1 MTEILASKNLVAT
14 RLAQV
19 AKGIE
24 LHKKRGINP
33 KMRVFLVG
41 ANPASLVYIGHKERK
56 AKSLGIDFELV
67 QLNDESASEEELET
81 RLEKAILETNEDDSI
96 HGTFIQLPLP
106 KSFSRQKFFNLI
118 DPKKDLDC
126 FHSLNIGKV
135 YFGNNSSLAPC
146 TPKGILTLL
155 KDSKIKLHGK
165 KITVIGRSHIV
176 GRPMAM
182 MLNNEN
188 ATVTLCHRYTEN
200 LKEHTLS
207 ADIVI
212 SAVGLPR
219 FLTTD
224 YFRDDQS
231 QVLVDIGITKVDGK
245 ICGDMDY
252 ENLLG
257 KVKAITPVP
266 GGVGPLTVLSLM
278 ENLVTLLEME

>member
-14 RLAQV
+14 RLAEV
-19 AKGIE
+19 AEGI
-24 LHKKRGINP
+24 LVHKKRGITP

-67 QLNDESASEEELET
+67 QLNDDNASEAELEK
-81 RLEKAILETNEDDSI
+81 RLEKAIIDTNHDDSI

-135 YFGNNSSLAPC
+135 YFGNNDLLAPC

-155 KDSKIKLHGK
+155 KDSKIEMHGK

-188 ATVTLCHRYTEN
+188 ATVNLCHRYTKN
-200 LKEHTLS
+200 LSEHTKN
-207 ADIVI
+207 ADIII
-212 SAVGLPR
+212 SAVGKPR
-219 FLTTD
+219 FLTAE

-252 ENLLG
+252 DNLIG

-278 ENLVTLLEME
+278 ENLVTLLNMD